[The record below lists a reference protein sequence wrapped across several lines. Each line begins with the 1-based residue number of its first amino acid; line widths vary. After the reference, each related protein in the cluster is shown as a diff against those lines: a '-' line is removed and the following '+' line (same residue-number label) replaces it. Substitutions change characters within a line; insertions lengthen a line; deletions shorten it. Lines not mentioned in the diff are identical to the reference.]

1 MLMIIFSHFIDI
13 CGSNQFQCRSGICK
27 HDSNAD
33 CDGPCIKKDW
43 VNDGSMDCTDG
54 SDEGE
59 WLYSIQNLV
68 NAILC
73 KC

>member
-1 MLMIIFSHFIDI
+1 MIIFSHFIDI

-27 HDSNAD
+27 HDGNAD

-59 WLYSIQNLV
+59 SLCSIYN
-68 NAILC
+68 IFDIYR
-73 KC
+73 